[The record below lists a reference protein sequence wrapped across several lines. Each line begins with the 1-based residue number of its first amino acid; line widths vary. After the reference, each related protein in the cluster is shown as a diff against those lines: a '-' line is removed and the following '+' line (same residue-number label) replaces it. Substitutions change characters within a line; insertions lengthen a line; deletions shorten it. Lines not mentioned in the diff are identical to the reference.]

1 MIRLAVDE
9 GVEVADAELPTAG
22 ARVMAS
28 ADLQGGAKTLLEKG
42 PGHATF
48 AGR

>member
-1 MIRLAVDE
+1 MIQITVDE
-9 GVEVADAELPTAG
+9 GVAAADAALPGEG

-28 ADLQGGAKTLLEKG
+28 EDLQNGARTLLEKG
-42 PGHATF
+42 PGQATF